1 MSNHRISHKRLKA
14 SLRSDW
20 HVLWPVWAICSILLL
35 FAVFVMVR
43 EYRVDLPQ
51 ASDIPVVALD
61 QGRDLH
67 LDVSRLNSQRL
78 HLFEARASGQ
88 RVKFVVQQTPDQT
101 IHTALASCRA
111 CYRSRNRHYARQGQM
126 MCGECNMPM
135 NFGSQS
141 KQASSNSCAL
151 VEIPHTETDRDI
163 TVSARDVFAQAAKQP
178 Q

>member
-1 MSNHRISHKRLKA
+1 MSNHRISPKRPKS
-14 SLRSDW
+14 SLRGDW
-20 HVLWPVWAICSILLL
+20 HVLWPVWSICSILLL
-35 FAVFVMVR
+35 FAVFLLVR
-43 EYRVDLPQ
+43 EYQADLPQ
-51 ASDIPVVALD
+51 KSDIPVVALD
-61 QGRDLH
+61 QSMDLH
-67 LDVSRLNSQRL
+67 LDANELSSPRL

-111 CYRSRNRHYARQGQM
+111 CYRSRNRHYAKQGQM

-163 TVSARDVFAQAAKQP
+163 TVSARDVLAQAAKQP

>member
-1 MSNHRISHKRLKA
+1 MSNHRIIHKRPKS
-14 SLRSDW
+14 SLRDNW

-35 FAVFVMVR
+35 FGVFVLVR
-43 EYRVDLPQ
+43 EYRANLPLK
-51 ASDIPVVALD
+51 SDIPVVALD
-61 QGRDLH
+61 KGRDLH
-67 LDVSRLNSQRL
+67 LDRSELDSSQL
-78 HLFEARASGQ
+78 HLFEARASGLA
-88 RVKFVVQQTPDQT
+88 VKFVVQRTPDQT

-135 NFGSQS
+135 NFGPQG
-141 KQASSNSCAL
+141 KQPSANSCAL

-163 TVSARDVFAQAAKQP
+163 TVSARDVLAQAAKQP